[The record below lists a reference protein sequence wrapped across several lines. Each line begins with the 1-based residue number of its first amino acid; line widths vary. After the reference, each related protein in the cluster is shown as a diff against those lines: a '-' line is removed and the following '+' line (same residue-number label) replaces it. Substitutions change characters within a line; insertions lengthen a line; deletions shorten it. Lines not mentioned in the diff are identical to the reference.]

1 MSSREVVTMMWWY
14 GPAAGGW
21 GMAMAAVTSVL
32 IWLLVAAAVAVL
44 VHHLARQGTRAAP
57 PRTAEALLAERF
69 ARGELDEPEYRARLD
84 VLRER
89 HPDRAG

>member
-1 MSSREVVTMMWWY
+1 MMWWY

-21 GMAMAAVTSVL
+21 GMTMAAVTTVL
-32 IWLLVAAAVAVL
+32 VWLLVAAAVAVL
-44 VHHLARQGTRAAP
+44 VHHLARRDGRPTAH
-57 PRTAEALLAERF
+57 PRTAEELLAERF

-89 HPDRAG
+89 HLDRAG